1 MDYGNRFKKY
11 RIKAG
16 LRQNEAAEKIGVKN
30 YQLGNYETN
39 RSEPNISVLL
49 KMSEAYD
56 VSLDLLLGN
65 KRRLNDT
72 SQESGVMVDQ
82 VDFDELK
89 KAVEEMVQ
97 KFDDIKK

>member
-39 RSEPNISVLL
+39 RSEPNISVLM
-49 KMSEAYD
+49 KMSEVYG
-56 VSLDLLLGN
+56 VSIDLLLGN
-65 KRRLNDT
+65 KRRLNML
-72 SQESGVMVDQ
+72 SQESGITMDQ
-82 VDFDELK
+82 TEFDELK
-89 KAVEEMVQ
+89 KAIEEMVQ

>member
-1 MDYGNRFKKY
+1 MDYGHRFKKY

-16 LRQNEAAEKIGVKN
+16 LKQNEAAEKIGVKN

-39 RSEPNISVLL
+39 RSEPNISVLM
-49 KMSEAYD
+49 KMSEVYD
-56 VSLDLLLGN
+56 VSIDLLLGN
-65 KRRLNDT
+65 KRRLNML

-97 KFDDIKK
+97 KLDDIKK